1 MGQTWLWG
9 SDAVTPGVNPDAAF
23 GIPPDTFWM
32 SGHDGQSVCI
42 IKSRQLVI
50 VRLGLTPYAAGYTSQ
65 RLVQAVLE
73 ATQPQRAPAHGAL
86 RTAQPARA
94 LESRPSWMS
103 SLFRLSCWLSPRS
116 FPSSIRYPAHS
127 SFSARRANSITKCGP
142 RPRVGLRSTAFII
155 VAASLYIG
163 AYVLGF
169 FGVSL
174 PVLRVAGGIIVA
186 AAGWRMLNAPDV
198 TEQRRTETPEPKSID
213 VAPSR
218 LAFYPLTMP
227 LTTGPGTISVAV
239 SLGAGRPSGFHASS
253 LLFFVETLAATALL
267 SVLIYG
273 FYRNSAYLAKWI
285 GVTGTTIVVRLSAF
299 LLFCIGIQVGWNG
312 LSELLGSLPYTTVS

>member
-1 MGQTWLWG
+1 MDLSFSIFLLTFTALF
-9 SDAVTPGVNPDAAF
+9 SIVNPLSGAF
-23 GIPPDTFWM
+23 IFFGATRELEP
-32 SGHDGQSVCI
+32 
-42 IKSRQLVI
+42 K
-50 VRLGLTPYAAGYTSQ
+50 VRSQ
-65 RLVQAVLE
+65 
-73 ATQPQRAPAHGAL
+73 
-86 RTAQPARA
+86 TARWIA
-94 LESRPSWMS
+94 
-103 SLFRLSCWLSPRS
+103 
-116 FPSSIRYPAHS
+116 IY
-127 SFSARRANSITKCGP
+127 
-142 RPRVGLRSTAFII
+142 AFII

-198 TEQRRTETPEPKSID
+198 TEQRRSETPEPKSID

-227 LTTGPGTISVAV
+227 LTTGPGTISVAI
-239 SLGAGRPSGFHASS
+239 SLGAGRPTGFQVSS
-253 LLFFVETLAATALL
+253 LAFFVETLAATALL

-273 FYRNSAYLAKWI
+273 FYRNSPRLAQLI
-285 GVTGTTIVVRLSAF
+285 GATGTTIVVRLSAF

-312 LSELLGSLPYTTVS
+312 VSELLGSLPFNSVS